1 MGPVARL
8 LRWRRV
14 CVNAR
19 NTRTNTHT
27 HTRSETGWA
36 LLGCS
41 TEFSLGCVVGRKRR
55 HLARVGPLSEV
66 A

>member
-27 HTRSETGWA
+27 HTLGNWLGLTG
-36 LLGCS
+36 LFYRVFPRL
-41 TEFSLGCVVGRKRR
+41 RR
-55 HLARVGPLSEV
+55 GP
-66 A
+66 